1 MSAMSMGRSIR
12 ARLSVGGSSLWF
24 QMLVS
29 TGPRADRGACVR
41 CVKEQADRQGL
52 VRKYRR
58 FDSGKP
64 WVASPSGAGGSITS
78 SPNPVHVGEIR
89 HKGTYPGHPR
99 SIGAPGALPETWPG
113 SIYGLE
119 IRIVGDKG
127 VIDIE
132 DTHRDLCWLRRSHKG
147 LATVRTA
154 SYSARRATSI
164 SSLPIRPATCTGQ
177 ATPHATAAE
186 GHRNLLL
193 TMAMEPSARLGRPL
207 SLLVETAD
215 LMAGEGSAG
224 MTGRAARAP
233 EAAAIPHSRPRR

>member
-1 MSAMSMGRSIR
+1 VLRPLQEPDEDVGDVDGTQHQGTFVGR
-12 ARLSVGGSSLWF
+12 RLELVVPD
-24 QMLVS
+24 LVS

-99 SIGAPGALPETWPG
+99 SIGVPGALPETWPG

-193 TMAMEPSARLGRPL
+193 TMARTFG
-207 SLLVETAD
+207 
-215 LMAGEGSAG
+215 
-224 MTGRAARAP
+224 AARPAFVT
-233 EAAAIPHSRPRR
+233 ARRDGGSDGG